1 MPRVDDGLVDQ
12 QLRVAVVGG
21 VDLILVAGMGDD
33 GVAGAPG
40 VGIELDHV
48 GFVAS
53 DHQLACPGRQRCA
66 ADGLGV
72 VGVEPV
78 LLGQGQQV
86 LLSQDNRLNLR
97 IPAGQ
102 FAVDGLQN
110 VPQVVG
116 QPRSLVHTGLA
127 SAKI

>member
-12 QLRVAVVGG
+12 QLGVAGVGG
-21 VDLILVAGMGDD
+21 VDLVVVASVGDD

-48 GFVAS
+48 GFIAS
-53 DHQLACPGRQRCA
+53 DHQLTCPGRQRGA

-72 VGVEPV
+72 AGVEQV

-86 LLSQDNRLNLR
+86 LQTQLQQVG
-97 IPAGQ
+97 AGVGGQ
-102 FAVDGLQN
+102 VD
-110 VPQVVG
+110 
-116 QPRSLVHTGLA
+116 LA
-127 SAKI
+127 LLGAGGGHAGEAGEC